1 MNVKRDVNLALSKIS
16 TEVSFNDDVMK
27 KLLM

>member
-1 MNVKRDVNLALSKIS
+1 MNVERDVNLALSKIP
-16 TEVSFNDDVMK
+16 TEVSFNDDIMK